1 MNGDPLV
8 QRICRPVC
16 GRFLWQL
23 GPLVVEEAVAHDA
36 QWEPHEADAVGASS
50 ADLCGGALGG
60 CEADPHVKDPAPDV
74 GAESGARALVA
85 SECVI
90 LGLVDV
96 AARILALGRRPAMPQ
111 NLYWECYE

>member
-1 MNGDPLV
+1 MV
-8 QRICRPVC
+8 QRICCPVC
-16 GRFLWQL
+16 GLLL
-23 GPLVVEEAVAHDA
+23 GEVLPLEGEVAVAHDA
-36 QWEPHEADAVGASS
+36 EWEPIEADAVGASS

-60 CEADPHVKDPAPDV
+60 CEADPGGKDEAPDV

-85 SECVI
+85 SEYVN

-111 NLYWECYE
+111 NL

>member
-1 MNGDPLV
+1 MV
-8 QRICRPVC
+8 QRICCPVC
-16 GRFLWQL
+16 GLLF
-23 GPLVVEEAVAHDA
+23 GEVPPLVFEEAGAHDA
-36 QWEPHEADAVGASS
+36 HWEPIEADAVGASS

-60 CEADPHVKDPAPDV
+60 CEADPKVKSVAEDV
-74 GAESGARALVA
+74 VAESGARALVA